1 MKINKNDEY
10 GQNIIRVGSACLRA
24 GEDQHT
30 NLAASVL
37 DVELE
42 DTLDLLDL
50 LLTLG
55 IGKGL
60 EVLVDLDEDGR
71 GLETINSESYKPIDF
86 VGRMRMVQLDQRNT
100 LE

>member
-1 MKINKNDEY
+1 MLFVVN
-10 GQNIIRVGSACLRA
+10 

-30 NLAASVL
+30 NFVLRVL

-50 LLTLG
+50 LLALG

-60 EVLVDLDEDGR
+60 EVLVDLNEDSR

-86 VGRMRMVQLDQRNT
+86 VERMRMAQLDRRNT